1 MAWYN
6 IPTDPV
12 QRNWLVGGGL
22 LLLLIIPFRI
32 YYLTPRKDDNAE
44 VLQHV
49 ETLET
54 VNRRASV
61 LAAQGGGDLEA
72 RLALYEQ
79 HVAKLEELIPGR
91 DEVPALLDDIS
102 SRARQLNVEQRELQ
116 PQPREPGQYYDKT
129 SYLLTFVGEYHS
141 IGRFLTDIASLPRI
155 VTPVQLDLQRFNQPQ
170 QYPDLESPV
179 LASFRIETYVLPDSS
194 SAPPPAQ
201 IGGAQ

>member
-6 IPTDPV
+6 PPTDPV
-12 QRNWLVGGGL
+12 QRNWLLGGIVAL
-22 LLLLIIPFRI
+22 VLIVPFRI
-32 YYLTPRKDDNAE
+32 YYLTPRQDDNSD

-129 SYLLTFVGEYHS
+129 SYLMTFVGEYHS
-141 IGRFLTDIASLPRI
+141 IGRFLTDIASLSRI

>member
-6 IPTDPV
+6 PTDPV
-12 QRNWLVGGGL
+12 QRNWMLGGVVALV
-22 LLLLIIPFRI
+22 LIVPFRM
-32 YYLTPRKDDNAE
+32 YLLSPRQEANQQ

-61 LAAQGGGDLEA
+61 LAAQGGGDLEE

-91 DEVPALLDDIS
+91 EEIPGLVDDIAT
-102 SRARQLNVEQRELQ
+102 RARQVDVDIRELQ
-116 PQPREPGQYYDKT
+116 PQPREPGEYYDKT
-129 SYLLTFVGEYHS
+129 SYVMGVVGEYHS
-141 IGRFLTDIASLPRI
+141 VGRFLTDIASLPRI
-155 VTPVQLDLQRFNQPQ
+155 VTPVQLDLQLFNQPQ
-170 QYPDLESPV
+170 QYLDLASPV

-201 IGGAQ
+201 IGG

>member
-6 IPTDPV
+6 PTDPV
-12 QRNWLVGGGL
+12 QRNWMLGGIVALV
-22 LLLLIIPFRI
+22 LIVPFRM
-32 YYLTPRKDDNAE
+32 YLLSPRQEANQQ

-61 LAAQGGGDLEA
+61 LAAQGGGDLEQ

-79 HVAKLEELIPGR
+79 HVAKLEELIPAR

-116 PQPREPGQYYDKT
+116 PQPREPGEFYDKT
-129 SYLLTFVGEYHS
+129 SYLMTFVGEYHS

-155 VTPVQLDLQRFNQPQ
+155 ITPVQLDLQRFTQPQ

-201 IGGAQ
+201 IGGAE

>member
-6 IPTDPV
+6 PTDPV
-12 QRNWLVGGGL
+12 QRNWMLGGIVALV
-22 LLLLIIPFRI
+22 LIVPFRM
-32 YYLTPRKDDNAE
+32 YLLSPRQEANQQ

-61 LAAQGGGDLEA
+61 LAAQGGGDLEQ

-79 HVAKLEELIPGR
+79 HVAKLEELIPAR

-116 PQPREPGQYYDKT
+116 PQPREPGEFYDKT
-129 SYLLTFVGEYHS
+129 SYLMTFVGEYHS

-155 VTPVQLDLQRFNQPQ
+155 ITPVQLDLQRFNQPQ

-201 IGGAQ
+201 IGGAE